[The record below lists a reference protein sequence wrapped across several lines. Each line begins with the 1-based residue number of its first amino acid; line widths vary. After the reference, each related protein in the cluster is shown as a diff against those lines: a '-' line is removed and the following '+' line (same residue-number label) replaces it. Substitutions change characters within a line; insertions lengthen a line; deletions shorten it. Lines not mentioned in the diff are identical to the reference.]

1 MGFNAIHETVVSDIF
16 ETIKDG
22 VRIAG
27 DVVNPKSVRVRNARS
42 LARATS
48 GLTLAF
54 PVICSNTLP
63 IETASMIAKAIE
75 RKNVSMLQ
83 MAFSAYN
90 ITNAKDAVEHLSKFH
105 QNLNL
110 SKMDLDKFMDA
121 MEMLGESSYVYPEDV
136 RAVAEDCKRNLNF
149 VLSNSISD
157 TSLLEYAEI
166 TRYGEKRV
174 VKEAIQK
181 PQKYGPYGL
190 RDYTDDEINQAA
202 YDDSPYSS
210 LGKDNA
216 RYYLNRKDRQ
226 DQENNR
232 NRQSDSQ
239 HKDKMRQSN
248 AQHRDR
254 MNQSRSQFDRK
265 MKQADHQF
273 DAKMGQSNSQFD
285 RRMKQADDQFEKK
298 QDQQQ
303 RFHDDDMENERIKQR
318 QNAVDSQRQQFTA
331 MLLPSDVKKANEMQP
346 TLMLVQFYV
355 NDKDR
360 DLNVAQQFV
369 CGVKS
374 KLYAVGSDEILNKII
389 TKNVDSD
396 ILLKLVK
403 VSTREI
409 SFVKDFLLGLDEA
422 RLDALSKSRKGSGSR
437 IFKAL
442 ERRAIKGKIR
452 RSLRMENSA
461 KAISSLVISSE
472 EAEELKKYEN
482 IDIYQP
488 RTIIPIMEK
497 LNLLYFAVV
506 DTTAESVDI
515 ITDGE
520 NEYETYSFTNLERE
534 SSDNTYKKVV
544 NLITKVS
551 R

>member
-110 SKMDLDKFMDA
+110 SKMDLDRFMDA

-190 RDYTDDEINQAA
+190 QDYSDDEINQSA
-202 YDDSPYSS
+202 YDDSPYNS

-216 RYYLNRKDRQ
+216 RWYLKQKAQEDRENERK
-226 DQENNR
+226 
-232 NRQSDSQ
+232 RQSDS
-239 HKDKMRQSN
+239 HHRDEMRQSN
-248 AQHRDR
+248 AQHRDK
-254 MNQSRSQFDRK
+254 MNQSRSQFDRQ
-265 MKQADHQF
+265 MRQSDHQF
-273 DAKMGQSNSQFD
+273 NAKMGQSNSQFN
-285 RRMKQADDQFEKK
+285 RK

-488 RTIIPIMEK
+488 RTIVPIMEK

>member
-1 MGFNAIHETVVSDIF
+1 MGYNAIHETVVSDIF

-22 VRIAG
+22 IRIAG
-27 DVVNPKSVRVRNARS
+27 DAVNPKTARVRNSRS

-54 PVICSNTLP
+54 PVICTNTLP
-63 IETASMIAKAIE
+63 IETASMVAKAIE
-75 RKNVSMLQ
+75 RKNVTMLQ

-90 ITNAKDAVEHLSKFH
+90 ITNATDAVAHISKFH

-121 MEMLGESSYVYPEDV
+121 MEMLGESSYIYPEEM
-136 RAVAEDCKRNLNF
+136 RAIAEDCKRNLDY
-149 VLSNSISD
+149 VLNDSINE
-157 TSLLEYAEI
+157 TSLLEYSEI
-166 TRYGEKRV
+166 TRYGQKKV
-174 VKEAIQK
+174 IKEAIQK
-181 PQKYGPYGL
+181 PQKYGGTGDK
-190 RDYTDDEINQAA
+190 DYTDDEINKAA
-202 YDDSPYSS
+202 YDRTYLG
-210 LGKDNA
+210 LGKDDA
-216 RYYLNRKDRQ
+216 RYYLSRKDKE
-226 DQENNR
+226 DQFDK
-232 NRQSDSQ
+232 RQS
-239 HKDKMRQSN
+239 
-248 AQHRDR
+248 
-254 MNQSRSQFDRK
+254 
-265 MKQADHQF
+265 
-273 DAKMGQSNSQFD
+273 
-285 RRMKQADDQFEKK
+285 
-298 QDQQQ
+298 QQQ
-303 RFHDDDMENERIKQR
+303 KFHDDEMDNENIKQR

-331 MLLPSDVKKANEMQP
+331 MLMQSDVKKANEMQP
-346 TLMLVQFYV
+346 TMMLVNFYV
-355 NDKDR
+355 NDRDR

-374 KLYAVGSDEILNKII
+374 KLYAVESSDIINKII
-389 TKNVDSD
+389 TKHVDSD

-422 RLDALSKSRKGSGSR
+422 RLDALSKSRKGSASR

-461 KAISSLVISSE
+461 KAISALVISAE

-488 RTIIPIMEK
+488 RTIVPIMEK
-497 LNLLYFAVV
+497 LNLLYFVVV
-506 DTTAESVDI
+506 DTTAESVNI

-520 NEYETYSFTNLERE
+520 TEYESYSFTSLERE
-534 SSDNTYKKVV
+534 SSDASYKKVV
-544 NLITKVS
+544 NLITKVA

>member
-110 SKMDLDKFMDA
+110 NKMDLDKFMDA

-149 VLSNSISD
+149 ILSNSISD

-181 PQKYGPYGL
+181 PQKYGPNGSY
-190 RDYTDDEINQAA
+190 DYSDDEINQSA
-202 YDDSPYSS
+202 YDDSPHNA

-216 RYYLNRKDRQ
+216 RYYLNRKDKQ
-226 DQENNR
+226 DQENDR
-232 NRQSDSQ
+232 KRQSD
-239 HKDKMRQSN
+239 
-248 AQHRDR
+248 AQHRDK
-254 MNQSRSQFDRK
+254 MNQSNNQFNR
-265 MKQADHQF
+265 
-273 DAKMGQSNSQFD
+273 
-285 RRMKQADDQFEKK
+285 K
-298 QDQQQ
+298 QDQQH

-482 IDIYQP
+482 IDVYQP
-488 RTIIPIMEK
+488 KTIVPIMEK

>member
-1 MGFNAIHETVVSDIF
+1 MGYNAIHETVVSDIF

-22 VRIAG
+22 IRIAG
-27 DVVNPKSVRVRNARS
+27 DVVNPKSVRVRNSRS

-54 PVICSNTLP
+54 PVICTNTLP

-75 RKNVSMLQ
+75 RKNVAMLQ

-121 MEMLGESSYVYPEDV
+121 MEMLGESSYMYPEDI
-136 RAVAEDCKRNLNF
+136 RAVAEDCRRNLDF
-149 VLSNSISD
+149 TLPNSISD
-157 TSLLEYAEI
+157 ISLLEYAEI
-166 TRYGEKRV
+166 TKYGEKKII
-174 VKEAIQK
+174 KEAIK
-181 PQKYGPYGL
+181 KIPRVGGGEYS
-190 RDYTDDEINQAA
+190 DDDIEAAA
-202 YDDSPYSS
+202 YDDDPANTI
-210 LGKDNA
+210 GKDNA
-216 RYYLNRKDRQ
+216 RYYLSRKDRE
-226 DQENNR
+226 DQEKRRSEREKQSADAKNDLER
-232 NRQSDSQ
+232 TKRRQDASDS
-239 HKDKMRQSN
+239 MRQ
-248 AQHRDR
+248 QL
-254 MNQSRSQFDRK
+254 
-265 MKQADHQF
+265 QAVL
-273 DAKMGQSNSQFD
+273 M
-285 RRMKQADDQFEKK
+285 
-298 QDQQQ
+298 
-303 RFHDDDMENERIKQR
+303 
-318 QNAVDSQRQQFTA
+318 
-331 MLLPSDVKKANEMQP
+331 PSDVKKANEMQP
-346 TLMLVQFYV
+346 TMMLVNFYV

-374 KLYAVGSDEILNKII
+374 KLYSVDSNEIVNKII

-488 RTIIPIMEK
+488 RTIVPIMEK
-497 LNLLYFAVV
+497 LNLLYFVVV
-506 DTTAESVDI
+506 DSTAESVDI

-520 NEYETYSFTNLERE
+520 TEYETYSFTNLERE
-534 SSDNTYKKVV
+534 SSDNAYKKVV
-544 NLITKVS
+544 NLITKVA

>member
-136 RAVAEDCKRNLNF
+136 RAIAEDCKRNLNF

-166 TRYGEKRV
+166 TRYGQSKV
-174 VKEAIQK
+174 IKEAIQK
-181 PQKYGPYGL
+181 PRRVYDNGPGEE
-190 RDYTDDEINQAA
+190 YTDDEINNAA
-202 YDDSPYSS
+202 YDDEPNGI
-210 LGKDNA
+210 GKDNA
-216 RYYLNRKDRQ
+216 RWYLNQKAQEDR
-226 DQENNR
+226 ENKR
-232 NRQSDSQ
+232 NKQSQTQ
-239 HKDKMRQSN
+239 HKD
-248 AQHRDR
+248 
-254 MNQSRSQFDRK
+254 
-265 MKQADHQF
+265 
-273 DAKMGQSNSQFD
+273 
-285 RRMKQADDQFEKK
+285 RMKQSDDQFNRK

-488 RTIIPIMEK
+488 KTIIPIMEK
-497 LNLLYFAVV
+497 LNLLYFVVV

>member
-174 VKEAIQK
+174 VKEAIAK
-181 PQKYGPYGL
+181 PQKYGPKGPE
-190 RDYTDDEINQAA
+190 DYTDDEINQAA
-202 YDDSPYSS
+202 YDDGPYNS

-216 RYYLNRKDRQ
+216 RFYLSRKDRE
-226 DQENNR
+226 DQEARRAERDKKAADAKNDLETTQR
-232 NRQSDSQ
+232 RQSGSDS
-239 HKDKMRQSN
+239 M
-248 AQHRDR
+248 
-254 MNQSRSQFDRK
+254 
-265 MKQADHQF
+265 
-273 DAKMGQSNSQFD
+273 
-285 RRMKQADDQFEKK
+285 
-298 QDQQQ
+298 
-303 RFHDDDMENERIKQR
+303 
-318 QNAVDSQRQQFTA
+318 RQQFQA
-331 MLLPSDVKKANEMQP
+331 MLMQSDVKKANEMQP
-346 TLMLVQFYV
+346 TMMLVNFYV

-374 KLYAVGSDEILNKII
+374 KLYAVSSDEILNKII

-482 IDIYQP
+482 IDVYQP

-497 LNLLYFAVV
+497 LNLLYFVVV

-520 NEYETYSFTNLERE
+520 MEYETYSFTNLERE

>member
-1 MGFNAIHETVVSDIF
+1 MGYNAIHETVVSDIF
-16 ETIKDG
+16 ETLKDG
-22 VRIAG
+22 IRIAG
-27 DVVNPKSVRVRNARS
+27 DVVNPKSVRVRNSRS

-54 PVICSNTLP
+54 PVICTNTLP
-63 IETASMIAKAIE
+63 IETASMVAKAIE
-75 RKNVSMLQ
+75 RRNVSMLQ

-90 ITNAKDAVEHLSKFH
+90 ITNAKDAVEHIAKFH

-121 MEMLGESSYVYPEDV
+121 MEMLDESSYIYPEDK
-136 RAVAEDCKRNLNF
+136 RAIIEDCKRNLNF
-149 VLSNSISD
+149 VLSNSVSEY
-157 TSLLEYAEI
+157 SLLEYAE
-166 TRYGEKRV
+166 V
-174 VKEAIQK
+174 N
-181 PQKYGPYGL
+181 KYGRSVVVREA
-190 RDYTDDEINQAA
+190 RDDIENQ
-202 YDDSPYSS
+202 
-210 LGKDNA
+210 KMT
-216 RYYLNRKDRQ
+216 
-226 DQENNR
+226 
-232 NRQSDSQ
+232 QSDV
-239 HKDKMRQSN
+239 H
-248 AQHRDR
+248 HYE
-254 MNQSRSQFDRK
+254 K
-265 MKQADHQF
+265 MKQ
-273 DAKMGQSNSQFD
+273 N
-285 RRMKQADDQFEKK
+285 
-298 QDQQQ
+298 QDQYDKSFDQRE
-303 RFHDDDMENERIKQR
+303 RFHNDELLTKMHSDANKNAIDRQKNSIDA
-318 QNAVDSQRQQFTA
+318 QNAERQQLTA
-331 MLLPSDVKKANEMQP
+331 MLMQSDVKKANEMQP
-346 TLMLVQFYV
+346 TMMLVNFYV

-374 KLYAVGSDEILNKII
+374 KLYAVDSNDILNKII

-396 ILLKLVK
+396 VLLKLVK

-452 RSLRMENSA
+452 RSLRLENSA

-482 IDIYQP
+482 IDVYQP
-488 RTIIPIMEK
+488 RTIVPIMEK
-497 LNLLYFAVV
+497 LNLLYFVVV
-506 DTTAESVDI
+506 DTTSESVNI

-520 NEYETYSFTNLERE
+520 TEYETYSFTSLERE
-534 SSDNTYKKVV
+534 SGDNNYKKIV
-544 NLITKVS
+544 NLITKVA

>member
-1 MGFNAIHETVVSDIF
+1 MGYNAIHETVVSDIF

-22 VRIAG
+22 IRIAG
-27 DVVNPKSVRVRNARS
+27 DAVNPKTARVRNSRS

-54 PVICSNTLP
+54 PVICTNTLP
-63 IETASMIAKAIE
+63 IETASMVAKAIE
-75 RKNVSMLQ
+75 RKNVTMLQ

-90 ITNAKDAVEHLSKFH
+90 ITNATDAVAHISKFH

-121 MEMLGESSYVYPEDV
+121 MEMLGESSYIYPEEM
-136 RAVAEDCKRNLNF
+136 RAIAEDCKRNLNY
-149 VLSNSISD
+149 VLNNSINE
-157 TSLLEYAEI
+157 TSLLEYSEI
-166 TRYGEKRV
+166 TRYGQKKV
-174 VKEAIQK
+174 IKEA
-181 PQKYGPYGL
+181 
-190 RDYTDDEINQAA
+190 
-202 YDDSPYSS
+202 
-210 LGKDNA
+210 KDNDLEYDKMA
-216 RYYLNRKDRQ
+216 
-226 DQENNR
+226 
-232 NRQSDSQ
+232 QSDI
-239 HKDKMRQSN
+239 HHYEKMRQSDN
-248 AQHRDR
+248 QFNSR
-254 MNQSRSQFDRK
+254 MNQSDRQFKDR
-265 MKQADHQF
+265 QA
-273 DAKMGQSNSQFD
+273 
-285 RRMKQADDQFEKK
+285 
-298 QDQQQ
+298 QQQ
-303 RFHDDDMENERIKQR
+303 KFHDDEMDNENIKQR

-331 MLLPSDVKKANEMQP
+331 MLMQSDVKKANEMQP
-346 TLMLVQFYV
+346 TMMLVNFYV
-355 NDKDR
+355 NDRDR

-374 KLYAVGSDEILNKII
+374 KLYAVESSDIINKII
-389 TKNVDSD
+389 TKHVDSD

-422 RLDALSKSRKGSGSR
+422 RLDALSKSRKGSASR

-461 KAISSLVISSE
+461 KAISALVISAE

-488 RTIIPIMEK
+488 RTIVPIMEK
-497 LNLLYFAVV
+497 LNLLYFVVV
-506 DTTAESVDI
+506 DTTAESVNI

-520 NEYETYSFTNLERE
+520 TEYESYSFTSLERE
-534 SSDNTYKKVV
+534 SSDASYKKVV
-544 NLITKVS
+544 NLITKVA

>member
-1 MGFNAIHETVVSDIF
+1 MGYNAIHETVVSDIF
-16 ETIKDG
+16 ETLKDG
-22 VRIAG
+22 IRIAG
-27 DVVNPKSVRVRNARS
+27 DVVNPKSVRVRNSRS

-54 PVICSNTLP
+54 PVICTNTLP
-63 IETASMIAKAIE
+63 IETASMVAKAIE
-75 RKNVSMLQ
+75 RRNVSMLQ

-90 ITNAKDAVEHLSKFH
+90 ITNAKDAVEHIAKFH

-121 MEMLGESSYVYPEDV
+121 MEMLDESSYIYPEDK
-136 RAVAEDCKRNLNF
+136 RAIIEDCKRNLNF
-149 VLSNSISD
+149 VLSNSVSEH
-157 TSLLEYAEI
+157 SLLEYAEVNK
-166 TRYGEKRV
+166 YGRSV
-174 VKEAIQK
+174 VVREAIQK
-181 PQKYGPYGL
+181 PKRYGPNGEEEYS
-190 RDYTDDEINQAA
+190 DDEINQAA
-202 YDDSPYSS
+202 YDDDPTNPI
-210 LGKDNA
+210 GKDNA
-216 RYYLNRKDRQ
+216 RYYLSRKDREDQ
-226 DQENNR
+226 DNKRAERDSKSAASKNAID
-232 NRQSDSQ
+232 RQKNSI
-239 HKDKMRQSN
+239 
-248 AQHRDR
+248 
-254 MNQSRSQFDRK
+254 
-265 MKQADHQF
+265 
-273 DAKMGQSNSQFD
+273 DA
-285 RRMKQADDQFEKK
+285 
-298 QDQQQ
+298 
-303 RFHDDDMENERIKQR
+303 
-318 QNAVDSQRQQFTA
+318 QNAERQQLTA
-331 MLLPSDVKKANEMQP
+331 MLMQSDVKKANEMQP
-346 TLMLVQFYV
+346 TMMLVNFYV

-374 KLYAVGSDEILNKII
+374 KLYAVDSNDILNKII

-396 ILLKLVK
+396 VLLKLVK

-482 IDIYQP
+482 IDVYQP
-488 RTIIPIMEK
+488 RTIVPIMEK
-497 LNLLYFAVV
+497 LNLLYFVVV
-506 DTTAESVDI
+506 DTTSESVNI

-520 NEYETYSFTNLERE
+520 TEYETYSFTSLERE
-534 SSDNTYKKVV
+534 SGDNNYKKIV
-544 NLITKVS
+544 NLITKVA

>member
-27 DVVNPKSVRVRNARS
+27 DIVNPKSVRVRNARS

-110 SKMDLDKFMDA
+110 SKMDLDRFMDA

-157 TSLLEYAEI
+157 VSLLEYAEI
-166 TRYGEKRV
+166 TRYGEKRII
-174 VKEAIQK
+174 KEDKDQI
-181 PQKYGPYGL
+181 
-190 RDYTDDEINQAA
+190 A
-202 YDDSPYSS
+202 YD
-210 LGKDNA
+210 KMA
-216 RYYLNRKDRQ
+216 
-226 DQENNR
+226 
-232 NRQSDSQ
+232 QSDT
-239 HKDKMRQSN
+239 HHYEKMRQSKG
-248 AQHRDR
+248 QHQDK

-265 MKQADHQF
+265 MKQTDHQF
-273 DAKMGQSNSQFD
+273 DAKMGQSNSQFN
-285 RRMKQADDQFEKK
+285 RKMKQADDQFEKR

-303 RFHDDDMENERIKQR
+303 KFHDDDMENERIKQR
-318 QNAVDSQRQQFTA
+318 QDAVDSQRQQFTA
-331 MLLPSDVKKANEMQP
+331 MLMQSDVKKANEMQP
-346 TLMLVQFYV
+346 TMMLVNFYV

-551 R
+551 

>member
-121 MEMLGESSYVYPEDV
+121 MEMLGESSYVYPEDM

-174 VKEAIQK
+174 VKEAIAK
-181 PQKYGPYGL
+181 PQKYGANGPE
-190 RDYTDDEINQAA
+190 DYTDDEINQAA
-202 YDDSPYSS
+202 YDDGPYNS

-216 RYYLNRKDRQ
+216 RFYLSRKDRE
-226 DQENNR
+226 DQEARRAERDKKAADAKNDLETTQR
-232 NRQSDSQ
+232 RQSGSDS
-239 HKDKMRQSN
+239 M
-248 AQHRDR
+248 
-254 MNQSRSQFDRK
+254 
-265 MKQADHQF
+265 
-273 DAKMGQSNSQFD
+273 
-285 RRMKQADDQFEKK
+285 
-298 QDQQQ
+298 
-303 RFHDDDMENERIKQR
+303 
-318 QNAVDSQRQQFTA
+318 RQQFQA
-331 MLLPSDVKKANEMQP
+331 MLMQSDVKKANEMQP
-346 TLMLVQFYV
+346 TMMLVNFYV

-374 KLYAVGSDEILNKII
+374 KLYAVSSDEILNKII

-482 IDIYQP
+482 IDVYQP

-497 LNLLYFAVV
+497 LNLLYFVVV

-520 NEYETYSFTNLERE
+520 MEYETYSFTNLERE

>member
-1 MGFNAIHETVVSDIF
+1 MGYNAIHETVVSDIF

-22 VRIAG
+22 IRIAG
-27 DVVNPKSVRVRNARS
+27 DVVNPKSVRVRNSRS

-54 PVICSNTLP
+54 PVICTNTLP

-75 RKNVSMLQ
+75 RKNVAMLQ

-121 MEMLGESSYVYPEDV
+121 MEMLGESSYMYPEDIRV
-136 RAVAEDCKRNLNF
+136 VAEDCRRNLDF
-149 VLSNSISD
+149 TLPNSISD
-157 TSLLEYAEI
+157 TSLLEYTEI
-166 TRYGEKRV
+166 TKYGEKKII
-174 VKEAIQK
+174 KEAIK
-181 PQKYGPYGL
+181 KIPRVGGGEYS
-190 RDYTDDEINQAA
+190 DDDIEAAA
-202 YDDSPYSS
+202 YDDDPTNTI
-210 LGKDNA
+210 GKDNA
-216 RYYLNRKDRQ
+216 RYYLSRKDRE
-226 DQENNR
+226 DQEKRRSEREKQSADAKNNLER
-232 NRQSDSQ
+232 TKRRQDASDS
-239 HKDKMRQSN
+239 MRQ
-248 AQHRDR
+248 QL
-254 MNQSRSQFDRK
+254 
-265 MKQADHQF
+265 QAVL
-273 DAKMGQSNSQFD
+273 MS
-285 RRMKQADDQFEKK
+285 
-298 QDQQQ
+298 
-303 RFHDDDMENERIKQR
+303 
-318 QNAVDSQRQQFTA
+318 
-331 MLLPSDVKKANEMQP
+331 SDVKKANEMQP
-346 TLMLVQFYV
+346 TMMLVNFYV

-374 KLYAVGSDEILNKII
+374 KLYSVDSNEIVNKII

-461 KAISSLVISSE
+461 KAISTLVISSE

-488 RTIIPIMEK
+488 RTIVPIMEK
-497 LNLLYFAVV
+497 LNLLYFVVV
-506 DTTAESVDI
+506 DSTAESVDI

-520 NEYETYSFTNLERE
+520 TEFETYSFTNLERE
-534 SSDNTYKKVV
+534 SSDNAYKKVV
-544 NLITKVS
+544 NLITKVA

>member
-149 VLSNSISD
+149 ILSNSISD

-166 TRYGEKRV
+166 TRYGQSKV
-174 VKEAIQK
+174 IKEAIQK
-181 PQKYGPYGL
+181 PRRVYGNGPGEE
-190 RDYTDDEINQAA
+190 YTDDEIYNAA
-202 YDDSPYSS
+202 YDDDPNGI
-210 LGKDNA
+210 GKDNA
-216 RYYLNRKDRQ
+216 RWYLNQKAQEDR
-226 DQENNR
+226 ENKR
-232 NRQSDSQ
+232 NKQSQTQ
-239 HKDKMRQSN
+239 HKD
-248 AQHRDR
+248 
-254 MNQSRSQFDRK
+254 
-265 MKQADHQF
+265 
-273 DAKMGQSNSQFD
+273 
-285 RRMKQADDQFEKK
+285 RMKQSDDQFNRK

-488 RTIIPIMEK
+488 RTIVPIMEK

>member
-121 MEMLGESSYVYPEDV
+121 MEMLGESSYVYPEDA
-136 RAVAEDCKRNLNF
+136 RAIAEDCKRNLNF

-166 TRYGEKRV
+166 TRYGQSKV
-174 VKEAIQK
+174 IKEAIQK
-181 PQKYGPYGL
+181 PRRVYGNGPGEE
-190 RDYTDDEINQAA
+190 YTDDEINNAA
-202 YDDSPYSS
+202 YDDEPTGI
-210 LGKDNA
+210 GKDNA
-216 RYYLNRKDRQ
+216 RWYLKQKAQEDR
-226 DQENNR
+226 ENKR
-232 NRQSDSQ
+232 NKQLQSQ
-239 HKDKMRQSN
+239 HKDQ
-248 AQHRDR
+248 
-254 MNQSRSQFDRK
+254 
-265 MKQADHQF
+265 MKQ
-273 DAKMGQSNSQFD
+273 S
-285 RRMKQADDQFEKK
+285 DDQFNRK

-303 RFHDDDMENERIKQR
+303 RFHDDDMNNERIKQR

-374 KLYAVGSDEILNKII
+374 KLYAIGSDEILNKII

-497 LNLLYFAVV
+497 LNLLYFVV
-506 DTTAESVDI
+506 VNTTAESVDI

-520 NEYETYSFTNLERE
+520 TEYETYSFTNLERE

-551 R
+551 

>member
-1 MGFNAIHETVVSDIF
+1 MGYNAIHETVVSDIF

-22 VRIAG
+22 IRIAG
-27 DVVNPKSVRVRNARS
+27 DAVNPKTARVRNSRS

-54 PVICSNTLP
+54 PVICTNTLP
-63 IETASMIAKAIE
+63 IETASMVAKAIE
-75 RKNVSMLQ
+75 RKNVTMLQ

-90 ITNAKDAVEHLSKFH
+90 ITNATDAVAHISKFH

-121 MEMLGESSYVYPEDV
+121 MEMLGESSYIYPEEM
-136 RAVAEDCKRNLNF
+136 RAIAEDCKRNLNY
-149 VLSNSISD
+149 VLNNSINE
-157 TSLLEYAEI
+157 TSLLEYSEI
-166 TRYGEKRV
+166 TRYGQKKV
-174 VKEAIQK
+174 IKEA
-181 PQKYGPYGL
+181 
-190 RDYTDDEINQAA
+190 
-202 YDDSPYSS
+202 
-210 LGKDNA
+210 KDNDLEYDKMA
-216 RYYLNRKDRQ
+216 
-226 DQENNR
+226 
-232 NRQSDSQ
+232 QSDI
-239 HKDKMRQSN
+239 HHYEKMRQSDN
-248 AQHRDR
+248 QFNSR
-254 MNQSRSQFDRK
+254 MNQSDRQFKDR
-265 MKQADHQF
+265 QA
-273 DAKMGQSNSQFD
+273 
-285 RRMKQADDQFEKK
+285 
-298 QDQQQ
+298 QQQ
-303 RFHDDDMENERIKQR
+303 KFHDDEMDNENIKQR

-331 MLLPSDVKKANEMQP
+331 MLMQSDVKKANEMQP
-346 TLMLVQFYV
+346 TMMLVNFYV
-355 NDKDR
+355 NDRDR

-374 KLYAVGSDEILNKII
+374 KLYAVESSDIINKII
-389 TKNVDSD
+389 TKHVDSD

-422 RLDALSKSRKGSGSR
+422 RLDALSKSRKGSASR

-461 KAISSLVISSE
+461 KAISALVISAE

-488 RTIIPIMEK
+488 RTIVPIMEK
-497 LNLLYFAVV
+497 LNLLYFVVV
-506 DTTAESVDI
+506 DTTAESVNI

-520 NEYETYSFTNLERE
+520 TEYESYSFTSLERE
-534 SSDNTYKKVV
+534 SSDAAYKKVV
-544 NLITKVS
+544 NLITKVA

>member
-136 RAVAEDCKRNLNF
+136 RAVAEDCKRNLNY

-174 VKEAIQK
+174 VKEA
-181 PQKYGPYGL
+181 
-190 RDYTDDEINQAA
+190 RDKIEYDKMAQSDTHHYEKMRQSDSHHQDEI
-202 YDDSPYSS
+202 
-210 LGKDNA
+210 
-216 RYYLNRKDRQ
+216 
-226 DQENNR
+226 
-232 NRQSDSQ
+232 RQSDSQ
-239 HKDKMRQSN
+239 HRDKMRQSN
-248 AQHRDR
+248 AQHRDK
-254 MNQSRSQFDRK
+254 MNQSRSQFDRR
-265 MKQADHQF
+265 MRQSDHQF
-273 DAKMGQSNSQFD
+273 NAKMGQSNSQFN
-285 RRMKQADDQFEKK
+285 RK

-318 QNAVDSQRQQFTA
+318 QNAVDSHRQQFTA

-520 NEYETYSFTNLERE
+520 TEYETYSFTSLERE

-551 R
+551 

>member
-136 RAVAEDCKRNLNF
+136 RAIAEDCKRNLNF

-174 VKEAIQK
+174 VKEAIVK
-181 PQKYGPYGL
+181 PQKYGPKGPE
-190 RDYTDDEINQAA
+190 DYTDDEINQAA
-202 YDDSPYSS
+202 YDDGLYNS

-216 RYYLNRKDRQ
+216 RFYLSRKDRE
-226 DQENNR
+226 DQEARRAERDKKAADAKNDLETTQR
-232 NRQSDSQ
+232 RQSGSDS
-239 HKDKMRQSN
+239 M
-248 AQHRDR
+248 
-254 MNQSRSQFDRK
+254 
-265 MKQADHQF
+265 
-273 DAKMGQSNSQFD
+273 
-285 RRMKQADDQFEKK
+285 
-298 QDQQQ
+298 
-303 RFHDDDMENERIKQR
+303 
-318 QNAVDSQRQQFTA
+318 RQQFQA
-331 MLLPSDVKKANEMQP
+331 MLMQSDVKKANEMQP
-346 TLMLVQFYV
+346 TMMLVNFYV

-374 KLYAVGSDEILNKII
+374 KLYAVSSDEILNKII

-482 IDIYQP
+482 IDVYQP

-497 LNLLYFAVV
+497 LNLLYFVVV

-520 NEYETYSFTNLERE
+520 MEYETYSFTNLERE

>member
-1 MGFNAIHETVVSDIF
+1 MGYNAIHETVVSDIF

-22 VRIAG
+22 IRIAG
-27 DVVNPKSVRVRNARS
+27 DVVNPKSVRVRNSRS

-54 PVICSNTLP
+54 PVICTNTLP

-75 RKNVSMLQ
+75 RKNVAMLQ

-121 MEMLGESSYVYPEDV
+121 MEMLGESSYMYPEDIK
-136 RAVAEDCKRNLNF
+136 AVAEDCRRNLDF
-149 VLSNSISD
+149 TLPNSISD
-157 TSLLEYAEI
+157 VSLLEYAEI
-166 TRYGEKRV
+166 TRYGEKRII
-174 VKEAIQK
+174 KEDKDQI
-181 PQKYGPYGL
+181 
-190 RDYTDDEINQAA
+190 A
-202 YDDSPYSS
+202 YD
-210 LGKDNA
+210 KMA
-216 RYYLNRKDRQ
+216 
-226 DQENNR
+226 
-232 NRQSDSQ
+232 QSDI
-239 HKDKMRQSN
+239 HHYDKMRQSKG
-248 AQHRDR
+248 QHQDK
-254 MNQSRSQFDRK
+254 MNQNRSQFDRK

-273 DAKMGQSNSQFD
+273 DAKMGQSNSQFNRKMKQAD
-285 RRMKQADDQFEKK
+285 DQFDAKMKQADDQFEKR

-303 RFHDDDMENERIKQR
+303 KFHDDDMENERIKQR
-318 QNAVDSQRQQFTA
+318 QDAVDSQRQQFTA
-331 MLLPSDVKKANEMQP
+331 MLMQSDVKKANEMQP
-346 TLMLVQFYV
+346 TMMLVNFYV

-374 KLYAVGSDEILNKII
+374 KLYAIDSNEIINKII

-461 KAISSLVISSE
+461 KAISTLVISSE

-488 RTIIPIMEK
+488 RTIVPIMEK
-497 LNLLYFAVV
+497 LNLLYFVVV
-506 DTTAESVDI
+506 DSTAESVDI

-520 NEYETYSFTNLERE
+520 TEYETYSFTNLERE
-534 SSDNTYKKVV
+534 SSDNAYKKVV
-544 NLITKVS
+544 NLITKVA

>member
-27 DVVNPKSVRVRNARS
+27 DIVNPKSVRVRNARS

-110 SKMDLDKFMDA
+110 SKMDLDRFMDA

-157 TSLLEYAEI
+157 VSLLEYAEI
-166 TRYGEKRV
+166 TRYGEKRII
-174 VKEAIQK
+174 KEDKDQI
-181 PQKYGPYGL
+181 
-190 RDYTDDEINQAA
+190 A
-202 YDDSPYSS
+202 YD
-210 LGKDNA
+210 KMA
-216 RYYLNRKDRQ
+216 
-226 DQENNR
+226 
-232 NRQSDSQ
+232 QSDT
-239 HKDKMRQSN
+239 HHYEKMRQSKG
-248 AQHRDR
+248 QHQDK

-265 MKQADHQF
+265 MKQTDHQF
-273 DAKMGQSNSQFD
+273 DAKMGQSNSQFN
-285 RRMKQADDQFEKK
+285 RKMKQADDQFEKR

-303 RFHDDDMENERIKQR
+303 KFHDDDMENERIKQR
-318 QNAVDSQRQQFTA
+318 QDAVDSQRQQFTA
-331 MLLPSDVKKANEMQP
+331 MLMQSDVKKANEMQP
-346 TLMLVQFYV
+346 TMMLVNFYV

>member
-1 MGFNAIHETVVSDIF
+1 MGYNAIHETVVSDIF

-22 VRIAG
+22 IRIAG
-27 DVVNPKSVRVRNARS
+27 DVVNPKSVRVRNSRS

-54 PVICSNTLP
+54 PVICTNTLP

-75 RKNVSMLQ
+75 RKNVAILQ

-121 MEMLGESSYVYPEDV
+121 MEMLGESSYMYPEDIK
-136 RAVAEDCKRNLNF
+136 AVAEDCRRNLDF
-149 VLSNSISD
+149 TLPNSISD
-157 TSLLEYAEI
+157 VSLLEYAEI
-166 TRYGEKRV
+166 TRYGEKRII
-174 VKEAIQK
+174 KEDRDQIEYDKMAQSDIQHYEK
-181 PQKYGPYGL
+181 MK
-190 RDYTDDEINQAA
+190 
-202 YDDSPYSS
+202 
-210 LGKDNA
+210 
-216 RYYLNRKDRQ
+216 
-226 DQENNR
+226 
-232 NRQSDSQ
+232 QSDSQ
-239 HKDKMRQSN
+239 FNR
-248 AQHRDR
+248 
-254 MNQSRSQFDRK
+254 
-265 MKQADHQF
+265 
-273 DAKMGQSNSQFD
+273 
-285 RRMKQADDQFEKK
+285 K

-303 RFHDDDMENERIKQR
+303 KFHDDDMENERIKQR
-318 QNAVDSQRQQFTA
+318 QDAVDSQRQQFTA
-331 MLLPSDVKKANEMQP
+331 MLMQSDVKKANEMQP
-346 TLMLVQFYV
+346 TMMLVNFYV

-374 KLYAVGSDEILNKII
+374 KLYAIDSNEIINKII

-461 KAISSLVISSE
+461 KAISTLVISSE

-488 RTIIPIMEK
+488 KTIVPIMEK
-497 LNLLYFAVV
+497 LNLLYFVVV
-506 DTTAESVDI
+506 DSTAESVDI

-520 NEYETYSFTNLERE
+520 TEYETYSFTNLERE
-534 SSDNTYKKVV
+534 SSDNAYKKVV
-544 NLITKVS
+544 NLITKVA

>member
-110 SKMDLDKFMDA
+110 NKMDLDKFMDA

-174 VKEAIQK
+174 VKEAS
-181 PQKYGPYGL
+181 
-190 RDYTDDEINQAA
+190 DDIE
-202 YDDSPYSS
+202 YDKMAQSDIHHYE
-210 LGKDNA
+210 KM
-216 RYYLNRKDRQ
+216 
-226 DQENNR
+226 
-232 NRQSDSQ
+232 RQSDS
-239 HKDKMRQSN
+239 
-248 AQHRDR
+248 QHRDR
-254 MNQSRSQFDRK
+254 MNQS
-265 MKQADHQF
+265 
-273 DAKMGQSNSQFD
+273 NSQFD
-285 RRMKQADDQFEKK
+285 RK

-303 RFHDDDMENERIKQR
+303 RFHDDDIENEKIKQR

-497 LNLLYFAVV
+497 LNLLYFVVV

-520 NEYETYSFTNLERE
+520 MEYETYSFTNLERE

>member
-110 SKMDLDKFMDA
+110 SKMDLDKFMDV

-149 VLSNSISD
+149 ILSNSISD

-166 TRYGEKRV
+166 TRYGQSKV
-174 VKEAIQK
+174 IKEAIQK
-181 PQKYGPYGL
+181 PRRVYGNGPGEE
-190 RDYTDDEINQAA
+190 YTDDEIYNAA
-202 YDDSPYSS
+202 YDDDPNGI
-210 LGKDNA
+210 GKDNA
-216 RYYLNRKDRQ
+216 RWYLTQKAQEDR
-226 DQENNR
+226 ENNR
-232 NRQSDSQ
+232 I
-239 HKDKMRQSN
+239 
-248 AQHRDR
+248 
-254 MNQSRSQFDRK
+254 
-265 MKQADHQF
+265 KQA
-273 DAKMGQSNSQFD
+273 N
-285 RRMKQADDQFEKK
+285 DQFEKK
-298 QDQQQ
+298 QDQQKK
-303 RFHDDDMENERIKQR
+303 FHDDDMENERIKQR
-318 QNAVDSQRQQFTA
+318 QNAVDSQRQQFTV

-389 TKNVDSD
+389 TKNIDSD

-497 LNLLYFAVV
+497 LNLLYFVVV

>member
-136 RAVAEDCKRNLNF
+136 KAVAEDCKRNLNF

-174 VKEAIQK
+174 VKEAIAK
-181 PQKYGPYGL
+181 PQKYGPKGPE
-190 RDYTDDEINQAA
+190 DYTDDEINQAA
-202 YDDSPYSS
+202 YDDGPYNS

-216 RYYLNRKDRQ
+216 RFYLSRKDRE
-226 DQENNR
+226 DQEARRAERDKKATDAKNDLETTQR
-232 NRQSDSQ
+232 RQSGSDS
-239 HKDKMRQSN
+239 M
-248 AQHRDR
+248 
-254 MNQSRSQFDRK
+254 
-265 MKQADHQF
+265 
-273 DAKMGQSNSQFD
+273 
-285 RRMKQADDQFEKK
+285 
-298 QDQQQ
+298 
-303 RFHDDDMENERIKQR
+303 
-318 QNAVDSQRQQFTA
+318 RQQFQA
-331 MLLPSDVKKANEMQP
+331 MLMQSDIKKANEMQP
-346 TLMLVQFYV
+346 TMMLVNFYV

-374 KLYAVGSDEILNKII
+374 KLYAVSSDEILNKII

-482 IDIYQP
+482 IDVYQP

-497 LNLLYFAVV
+497 LNLLYFVVV

-520 NEYETYSFTNLERE
+520 MEYETYSFTNLERE

>member
-121 MEMLGESSYVYPEDV
+121 MEMLGESSYVYPEDM

-174 VKEAIQK
+174 VKEAIAK
-181 PQKYGPYGL
+181 PQKYGPKGPE
-190 RDYTDDEINQAA
+190 DYTDDEIDQAA
-202 YDDSPYSS
+202 YDDGPYNS

-216 RYYLNRKDRQ
+216 RFYLSRKDRE
-226 DQENNR
+226 DQEARRAERDKKAADAKNDLETTQR
-232 NRQSDSQ
+232 RQSGSDS
-239 HKDKMRQSN
+239 M
-248 AQHRDR
+248 
-254 MNQSRSQFDRK
+254 
-265 MKQADHQF
+265 
-273 DAKMGQSNSQFD
+273 
-285 RRMKQADDQFEKK
+285 
-298 QDQQQ
+298 
-303 RFHDDDMENERIKQR
+303 
-318 QNAVDSQRQQFTA
+318 RQQFQA
-331 MLLPSDVKKANEMQP
+331 MLMQSDVKKANEMQP
-346 TLMLVQFYV
+346 TMMLVNFYV

-374 KLYAVGSDEILNKII
+374 KLYAVSSDEILNKII

-482 IDIYQP
+482 IDVYQP

-497 LNLLYFAVV
+497 LNLLYFVVV

-520 NEYETYSFTNLERE
+520 MEYETYSFTNLERE

>member
-1 MGFNAIHETVVSDIF
+1 MGYNAIHETVVSDIF
-16 ETIKDG
+16 ETLKDG
-22 VRIAG
+22 IRIAG
-27 DVVNPKSVRVRNARS
+27 DVVNPKSVRVRNSRS

-54 PVICSNTLP
+54 PVICTNTLP
-63 IETASMIAKAIE
+63 IETASMVAKAIE
-75 RKNVSMLQ
+75 RRNVSMLQ

-90 ITNAKDAVEHLSKFH
+90 ITNAKDAVEHIAKFH

-121 MEMLGESSYVYPEDV
+121 MEMLDESSYIYPEDK
-136 RAVAEDCKRNLNF
+136 RAIIEDCKRNLNF
-149 VLSNSISD
+149 VLSNSISEH
-157 TSLLEYAEI
+157 SLLEYAEVNK
-166 TRYGEKRV
+166 YGRSVV
-174 VKEAIQK
+174 VKEVRK
-181 PQKYGPYGL
+181 PERVGGGEYS
-190 RDYTDDEINQAA
+190 DDDIENAA
-202 YDDSPYSS
+202 YDDDPANSI
-210 LGKDNA
+210 GKDNA
-216 RYYLNRKDRQ
+216 RFYLNRKDRE
-226 DQENNR
+226 DQENR
-232 NRQSDSQ
+232 RAERDRQSAAAKNAID
-239 HKDKMRQSN
+239 RQKN
-248 AQHRDR
+248 AI
-254 MNQSRSQFDRK
+254 
-265 MKQADHQF
+265 
-273 DAKMGQSNSQFD
+273 DA
-285 RRMKQADDQFEKK
+285 
-298 QDQQQ
+298 
-303 RFHDDDMENERIKQR
+303 
-318 QNAVDSQRQQFTA
+318 QNAERQQLTA
-331 MLLPSDVKKANEMQP
+331 MLMQSDVKKANEMQP
-346 TLMLVQFYV
+346 TMMLVNFYV

-374 KLYAVGSDEILNKII
+374 KLYAVDSNDILNKII

-396 ILLKLVK
+396 VLLKLVK

-452 RSLRMENSA
+452 RSLRLENSA
-461 KAISSLVISSE
+461 KAISSLVISAE

-488 RTIIPIMEK
+488 RTIVPIMEK
-497 LNLLYFAVV
+497 LNLLYFVVV
-506 DTTAESVDI
+506 DTTSESVNI

-520 NEYETYSFTNLERE
+520 TEYETYSFTSLERE
-534 SSDNTYKKVV
+534 SGDNNYKKIV
-544 NLITKVS
+544 NLITKVA

>member
-110 SKMDLDKFMDA
+110 SKMDLDKFMDV
-121 MEMLGESSYVYPEDV
+121 MEMLDESSYIYPEDV
-136 RAVAEDCKRNLNF
+136 RAIAEDCKRNLNY

-157 TSLLEYAEI
+157 TSLLEYSEI

-174 VKEAIQK
+174 VKEA
-181 PQKYGPYGL
+181 
-190 RDYTDDEINQAA
+190 RDDIE
-202 YDDSPYSS
+202 YDKMAQSDIHHYE
-210 LGKDNA
+210 KM
-216 RYYLNRKDRQ
+216 
-226 DQENNR
+226 
-232 NRQSDSQ
+232 RQSDSQ
-239 HKDKMRQSN
+239 HQDKMKQSN

-254 MNQSRSQFDRK
+254 INQSNNQFDRK
-265 MKQADHQF
+265 MKQAD
-273 DAKMGQSNSQFD
+273 
-285 RRMKQADDQFEKK
+285 DQFEKR

-389 TKNVDSD
+389 TKNIDSD

-488 RTIIPIMEK
+488 RTIVPIMEK

>member
-1 MGFNAIHETVVSDIF
+1 MGYNAIHETVVSDIF

-22 VRIAG
+22 IRIAG
-27 DVVNPKSVRVRNARS
+27 DVVNPKSVRVRNSRS

-54 PVICSNTLP
+54 PVICTNTLP

-75 RKNVSMLQ
+75 RKNVAMLQ

-90 ITNAKDAVEHLSKFH
+90 ITNAKDAIEHLSKFH

-121 MEMLGESSYVYPEDV
+121 MEMLGESSYMYPEDI
-136 RAVAEDCKRNLNF
+136 RAVAEDCRRNLDF
-149 VLSNSISD
+149 TLPNSISN

-166 TRYGEKRV
+166 TKYGEKRII
-174 VKEAIQK
+174 KEAIK
-181 PQKYGPYGL
+181 KIPRVGGGEYS
-190 RDYTDDEINQAA
+190 DDDIEAAA
-202 YDDSPYSS
+202 YDDNPTNTI
-210 LGKDNA
+210 GKDNA
-216 RYYLNRKDRQ
+216 RYYLSRKDRE
-226 DQENNR
+226 DQENRRSEREKQSADAKNDLER
-232 NRQSDSQ
+232 TKRRQDASDS
-239 HKDKMRQSN
+239 MRQ
-248 AQHRDR
+248 QL
-254 MNQSRSQFDRK
+254 
-265 MKQADHQF
+265 QAVL
-273 DAKMGQSNSQFD
+273 M
-285 RRMKQADDQFEKK
+285 
-298 QDQQQ
+298 
-303 RFHDDDMENERIKQR
+303 
-318 QNAVDSQRQQFTA
+318 
-331 MLLPSDVKKANEMQP
+331 PSDVKKANEMQP
-346 TLMLVQFYV
+346 TMMLVNFYV

-374 KLYAVGSDEILNKII
+374 KLYSVDSNEIVNKII

-488 RTIIPIMEK
+488 RTIVPIMEK
-497 LNLLYFAVV
+497 LNLLYFVVV
-506 DTTAESVDI
+506 DSTAESVDI

-520 NEYETYSFTNLERE
+520 TEFETYSFTNLERE
-534 SSDNTYKKVV
+534 SSDNAYKKVV
-544 NLITKVS
+544 NLITKVA

>member
-1 MGFNAIHETVVSDIF
+1 MGYNAIHETVVSDIF

-22 VRIAG
+22 IRIAG
-27 DVVNPKSVRVRNARS
+27 DAVNPKTARVRNSRS

-54 PVICSNTLP
+54 PVICTNTLP
-63 IETASMIAKAIE
+63 IETASMVAKAIE
-75 RKNVSMLQ
+75 RKNVTMLQ

-90 ITNAKDAVEHLSKFH
+90 ITTATDAVAHISKFH

-121 MEMLGESSYVYPEDV
+121 MEMLGESSYIYPEEM
-136 RAVAEDCKRNLNF
+136 RAIAEDCKRNLNY
-149 VLSNSISD
+149 VLNDSINE
-157 TSLLEYAEI
+157 TSLLEYSEI
-166 TRYGEKRV
+166 TRYGQKKV
-174 VKEAIQK
+174 IKEAK
-181 PQKYGPYGL
+181 
-190 RDYTDDEINQAA
+190 DDNLE
-202 YDDSPYSS
+202 YD
-210 LGKDNA
+210 KMA
-216 RYYLNRKDRQ
+216 
-226 DQENNR
+226 
-232 NRQSDSQ
+232 QSDI
-239 HKDKMRQSN
+239 HHYEKMRQSDN
-248 AQHRDR
+248 QFNSK
-254 MNQSRSQFDRK
+254 MNQSDRQFKDR
-265 MKQADHQF
+265 
-273 DAKMGQSNSQFD
+273 QS
-285 RRMKQADDQFEKK
+285 
-298 QDQQQ
+298 QQQ
-303 RFHDDDMENERIKQR
+303 KFHDDEMDNENIKQR

-331 MLLPSDVKKANEMQP
+331 MLMQSDVKKANEMQP
-346 TLMLVQFYV
+346 TMMLVNFYV
-355 NDKDR
+355 NDRDR

-374 KLYAVGSDEILNKII
+374 KLYAVESSDIINKII
-389 TKNVDSD
+389 TKHVDSD

-422 RLDALSKSRKGSGSR
+422 RLDALSKSRKGSASR

-461 KAISSLVISSE
+461 KAISALVISAE

-488 RTIIPIMEK
+488 RTIVPIMEK
-497 LNLLYFAVV
+497 LNLLYFVVV
-506 DTTAESVDI
+506 DTTAESVNI

-520 NEYETYSFTNLERE
+520 TEYESYSFTSLERE
-534 SSDNTYKKVV
+534 SSDAAYKKVV
-544 NLITKVS
+544 NLITKVA

>member
-1 MGFNAIHETVVSDIF
+1 MGYNAIHETVVSDIF

-22 VRIAG
+22 IRIAG
-27 DVVNPKSVRVRNARS
+27 DVVNPKSVRVRNSRS

-54 PVICSNTLP
+54 PVICTNTLP

-75 RKNVSMLQ
+75 RKNVAMLQ

-90 ITNAKDAVEHLSKFH
+90 ITNAKDAIEHLSKFH

-121 MEMLGESSYVYPEDV
+121 MEMLGESSYMYPEDI
-136 RAVAEDCKRNLNF
+136 RAVAEDCRRNLDF
-149 VLSNSISD
+149 TLPNSISN

-166 TRYGEKRV
+166 TKYGEKRII
-174 VKEAIQK
+174 KEAIK
-181 PQKYGPYGL
+181 KIPRVGGGEYS
-190 RDYTDDEINQAA
+190 DDDIEAAA
-202 YDDSPYSS
+202 YDDNPTNTI
-210 LGKDNA
+210 GKDNA
-216 RYYLNRKDRQ
+216 RYYLSRKDRE
-226 DQENNR
+226 DQENRRSEREKQSADAKNDLER
-232 NRQSDSQ
+232 TKRRQDASDS
-239 HKDKMRQSN
+239 MRQ
-248 AQHRDR
+248 QL
-254 MNQSRSQFDRK
+254 
-265 MKQADHQF
+265 QAVL
-273 DAKMGQSNSQFD
+273 M
-285 RRMKQADDQFEKK
+285 
-298 QDQQQ
+298 
-303 RFHDDDMENERIKQR
+303 
-318 QNAVDSQRQQFTA
+318 
-331 MLLPSDVKKANEMQP
+331 PSDVKKANEMQP
-346 TLMLVQFYV
+346 TMMLVNFYV

-374 KLYAVGSDEILNKII
+374 KLYSVDSNEIVNKII

-461 KAISSLVISSE
+461 KAISTLVISSE

-488 RTIIPIMEK
+488 RTIVPIMEK
-497 LNLLYFAVV
+497 LNLLYFVVV
-506 DTTAESVDI
+506 DSTAESVDI

-520 NEYETYSFTNLERE
+520 TEFETYSFTNLERE
-534 SSDNTYKKVV
+534 SSDNAYKKVV
-544 NLITKVS
+544 NLITKVA